1 MRADG
6 RGLELGVFRLK
17 GPRNESGELSVC
29 YRRLAGRIC
38 GGRRRLACSTG
49 YILLHADAVEVFDT
63 FFDGLYMAEHH
74 GGGGGE
80 VLAMGDGHDFQPVI
94 AHGLERR
101 NFLAHAIDEDF
112 ATSAGDG
119 AEASRRKVAHQVFQ
133 RFIKDITEM
142 HKLTWAEAMH
152 VDGREFFPNV
162 REQIEVPLF
171 AERGVMS
178 TLHEDLRAA
187 KREGFQGQG
196 IKLQRVRRRN
206 AVAIPSLLQQLIHG
220 GSVIRS
226 EGRGNDSP

>member
-1 MRADG
+1 
-6 RGLELGVFRLK
+6 
-17 GPRNESGELSVC
+17 
-29 YRRLAGRIC
+29 
-38 GGRRRLACSTG
+38 
-49 YILLHADAVEVFDT
+49 
-63 FFDGLYMAEHH
+63 
-74 GGGGGE
+74 
-80 VLAMGDGHDFQPVI
+80 
-94 AHGLERR
+94 
-101 NFLAHAIDEDF
+101 
-112 ATSAGDG
+112 
-119 AEASRRKVAHQVFQ
+119 
-133 RFIKDITEM
+133 M

-187 KREGFQGQG
+187 KREGFLDLLINLGVRDHVGVRGLFPPPERAKFTVDVADVGVIDIPIDAEGDDLVAAPFEGVGLGQFATTMRQRAEGFQGQG